1 MKRDFPI
8 KVKIPDIFVYDFV
21 FKETFSHTN
30 TINGKL
36 INIRYLVN
44 SVAINSPIYNH
55 HANQK
60 YYLTRGKNYVTQQKS
75 YTLENQSSN
84 SVI

>member
-1 MKRDFPI
+1 MKLHKMKRDFPI

-21 FKETFSHTN
+21 SKETFSHTN

-36 INIRYLVN
+36 INIRYLVD

-55 HANQK
+55 HTNQK
-60 YYLTRGKNYVTQQKS
+60 YYLTRGLYVYQFWK
-75 YTLENQSSN
+75 
-84 SVI
+84 

>member
-36 INIRYLVN
+36 INIRYLVD

-55 HANQK
+55 HTNQK
-60 YYLTRGKNYVTQQKS
+60 YYLTRGTQQKS